1 MAIRFFVD
9 ENDIALG
16 KALARTNSEVVYPGH
31 PDLAEVPRGSLDDEW
46 LATIGQKGLVV
57 ITRDNRIRYRRVE
70 KDRWV
75 ASGVRGFVLT
85 GKRSQSTRD
94 SKALLDRWWIT
105 IERTVEERPIGPWMY
120 SVTHDRMRA
129 IELVSNLF

>member
-16 KALARTNSEVVYPGH
+16 KALAKTNPDVVYPGH
-31 PDLAEVPRGSLDDEW
+31 PDLPDVPRGTLDDAW
-46 LATIGQKGLVV
+46 LSTIGHGGLVV

-75 ASGVRGFVLT
+75 VSRVRGFVLT

-94 SKALLDRWWIT
+94 SQELLERWWST
-105 IERTVEERPIGPWMY
+105 IERTVDERPTGPWMY
-120 SVTHDRMRA
+120 AVTSERVRE
-129 IELVSNLF
+129 IEL